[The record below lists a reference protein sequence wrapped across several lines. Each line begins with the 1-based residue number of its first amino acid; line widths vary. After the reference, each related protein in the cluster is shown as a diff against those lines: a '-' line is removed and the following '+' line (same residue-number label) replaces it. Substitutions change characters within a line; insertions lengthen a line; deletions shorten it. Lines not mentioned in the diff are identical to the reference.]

1 MGEAAPRDLSGAAQ
15 PRADTADFGTVLLS
29 GVPLLDLR
37 APGEFARGA
46 FPGAVNLPLM
56 DDDERHLVGCR
67 YKEQGQ
73 QAAIV
78 LGHELVSG
86 ARKDARMAAWADF
99 ARRHP
104 DGYLYCFRGGL
115 RSQIV
120 QRWLRDEAGIAY
132 PRVVGGYKAMRT
144 FLLDSLDAAA
154 SEADWLVLGG
164 MTGSGKTE
172 LLIALDSGVDLEGHA
187 MHRGSS
193 FGRRARPQPS
203 QIDFENALAIDLL
216 RRRRAGAHTLMIED
230 EGRFIGSRDVPPRLY
245 ARMQASPLVWLDE
258 PFDARVERVLGD
270 YVVDLSAEFIDA
282 HGPELGF
289 DAFAARLRQ
298 ALADIARRLGGARH
312 AELAAMLDHALRR
325 QREHGDVAAH
335 RGWIAG
341 LLRHYYDPMYDYQR
355 QSREA
360 RVVFR
365 GDRVAVMDFLRART
379 RLS

>member
-1 MGEAAPRDLSGAAQ
+1 MGEAAHRAPSAAAPPR
-15 PRADTADFGTVLLS
+15 PDTADFRTLLLS

-37 APGEFARGA
+37 APTEFARGA

-78 LGHELVSG
+78 LGHQLVSG
-86 ARKDARMAAWADF
+86 ERKAARMAAWADF

-104 DGYLYCFRGGL
+104 EGYLYCFRGGL

-132 PRVVGGYKAMRT
+132 PRIVGGYKAMRT
-144 FLLDSLDAAA
+144 FLLDTLDAAA
-154 SEADWLVLGG
+154 TEADWLVLGG

-172 LLIALDSGVDLEGHA
+172 LLAALGAGVDLEGHA
-187 MHRGSS
+187 LHRGSS

-216 RRRRAGAHTLMIED
+216 RRRDAGWHTLVIED

-245 ARMQASPLVWLDE
+245 ARMQASPLVWIDE
-258 PFDARVERVLGD
+258 PFDARVERVLRD

-282 HGPELGF
+282 HGAEAGF

-298 ALADIARRLGGARH
+298 GLDDIARRLGGVRH
-312 AELAAMLDHALRR
+312 AELAALLGHALQR

-355 QSREA
+355 QAREA

-365 GDRVAVMDFLRART
+365 GDRAAVMDFLRRRT
-379 RLS
+379 RLP